1 VRVTSSSPAGSL
13 SLLDAGRRAS
23 SRRSERDEY
32 GQAQEGPQPGED
44 RLDPVELLLAVDG
57 TSSVTHFEASH
68 PDQWHIDG
76 RRLTPDELRAIHDM
90 QPPDLIG
97 YHLIQDQV
105 TTGCSDHGRPSVRR
119 TLDPA

>member
-23 SRRSERDEY
+23 SRRSERDEH

-44 RLDPVELLLAVDG
+44 RLDSVELLLAVDG
-57 TSSVTHFEASH
+57 ASSVAHFEATQ

-76 RRLTPDELRAIHDM
+76 RQLPRDELRAIHDM
-90 QPPDLIG
+90 QPPDLIR
-97 YHLIQDQV
+97 
-105 TTGCSDHGRPSVRR
+105 RPSVRR
-119 TLDPA
+119 TFDPA